1 MDRVSQGCSWK
12 GAALTCRDIPPGR
25 YPLAL
30 TPTAMAYVDTL
41 LQKRNET
48 AGGLAIDFRSGE
60 LNIVQTAVT
69 KGKRDA
75 VGIPRG
81 VILPW
86 HSHPGK
92 CPPRGDDCALD
103 VPSDADMALVLEDC
117 MHGSWAHTIFA
128 HTGTFVVSLTPG
140 LRRHLDSLPGGQ
152 RKQAEKAIEKRFA
165 DIHRL
170 FERKLRAGDIDLERF
185 RPQWMDLAQQTGF
198 DATFF
203 PKGVVPHLTM
213 LVSS

>member
-1 MDRVSQGCSWK
+1 MAHISQGCSWR
-12 GAALTCRDIPPGR
+12 GAELTCKGVPPGR
-25 YPLAL
+25 YPLSL
-30 TPTAMAYVDTL
+30 TPHAMAYVDSL

-48 AGGLAIDFRSGE
+48 AGGLGIDFQNGE

-69 KGKRDA
+69 RGKRDT

-92 CPPRGDDCALD
+92 CPPRGNDCALD

-128 HTGTFVVSLTPG
+128 HTGTFTVSLTPQ
-140 LRRHLDSLPGGQ
+140 LRQHLDALSGQ
-152 RKQAEKAIEKRFA
+152 ARKQAEKQIEKRFA
-165 DIHRL
+165 DIHRS
-170 FERKLRAGDIDLERF
+170 FEKKLQAGDIDLERF
-185 RPQWMDLAQQTGF
+185 RPQWMDLARETGF

-213 LVSS
+213 IVS